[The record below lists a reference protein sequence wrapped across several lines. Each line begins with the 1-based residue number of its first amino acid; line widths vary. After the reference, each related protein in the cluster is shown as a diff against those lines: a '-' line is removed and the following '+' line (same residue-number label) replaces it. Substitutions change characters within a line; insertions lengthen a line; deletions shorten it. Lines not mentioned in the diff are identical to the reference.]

1 MPDMHLR
8 QPGFTYSAF
17 RSFTKN
23 KEKIKRNERGDSQ
36 SIYQSELDK
45 ACFRHGMAYLDLKIY
60 LVEQLK

>member
-23 KEKIKRNERGDSQ
+23 KERIKRNERGDSQ

-45 ACFRHGMAYLDLKIY
+45 ACFQQGMAYLDLKIY